1 MFQFELGSEATAGL
15 TQDDNTSADNG
26 TKIEYNNSERHL
38 DEGVTKAINQND
50 PDENKYKKK
59 KAEKLSTWF
68 SLFILLYLAIIFL
81 FVVYMDQ
88 RLPPAITLKE
98 AGLHPGSFIE
108 ERARNNLRKLT
119 SVGARP
125 TGSYENEVLATDF
138 IRRELAS
145 LQKNANHIHKLTVDV
160 QKPRGSFNLGF
171 ADGFTHHYTNIQN
184 IVAKLESGHGAKHS
198 LLVNCHFDSVPQS
211 PGASDDAVSCAI
223 IFNLLF

>member
-1 MFQFELGSEATAGL
+1 
-15 TQDDNTSADNG
+15 
-26 TKIEYNNSERHL
+26 
-38 DEGVTKAINQND
+38 
-50 PDENKYKKK
+50 
-59 KAEKLSTWF
+59 
-68 SLFILLYLAIIFL
+68 
-81 FVVYMDQ
+81 MDQ
-88 RLPPAITLKE
+88 RLPPAVSVKE
-98 AGLHPGSFIE
+98 AELQPGRFIE
-108 ERARNNLRKLT
+108 ERARNSLRKLT

-138 IRRELAS
+138 IRRELAT
-145 LQKNANHIHKLTVDV
+145 LQKQAKSTHKLTVDI

-223 IFNLLF
+223 MLEIINVLLQSDVEFKHI